1 MFSYAKVKL
10 GEANL
15 TVRGAVAQEGQLTHG
30 KMINVSGGRHAKEF
44 TLIITYYLCV
54 TTCHAMQNKYAQF

>member
-15 TVRGAVAQEGQLTHG
+15 TIRGAVAQEGQLTHG
-30 KMINVSGGRHAKEF
+30 KMINVSGDRHAK
-44 TLIITYYLCV
+44 
-54 TTCHAMQNKYAQF
+54 